1 MVRGWPL
8 TVDGLLHNAD
18 ATHRRY
24 SRGGGPFLAISA
36 EVTVLGWDLNVIL
49 AGPRLRTR
57 RSYATAPVGA
67 VVEGGFA
74 LVPTFAAP
82 HYSVVLSAYNE
93 PVAQRLLDIL
103 GEAWR
108 NPYHER

>member
-1 MVRGWPL
+1 MTGLTPIEEHLRIGEQLESTGQLVVRGWPL

-36 EVTVLGWDLNVIL
+36 EVTVLGWDLDVIL

-57 RSYATAPVGA
+57 HGSGRGSRRGRVRTGTNFRCASLQRGA
-67 VVEGGFA
+67 VRV
-74 LVPTFAAP
+74 
-82 HYSVVLSAYNE
+82 
-93 PVAQRLLDIL
+93 Q
-103 GEAWR
+103 
-108 NPYHER
+108 